1 MGSDGK
7 NEKCREILERIRNGE
22 DELFSELIQIFKGK
36 IFSVAYGFF
45 RDRDE
50 ALDITQE
57 VFIRLW
63 KMAKKIEGKDI
74 EAWVMKVTKNVCI
87 DHYRA
92 KRRRVLKDNMVKEIL
107 KEENEKGETL
117 RESLEKAL
125 LLIPERQSFAFSL
138 RFFNG
143 MKLSEISEIMG
154 ISEGGVKSML
164 FKAINNIRRIIKE
177 KEK

>member
-1 MGSDGK
+1 MGSDGT
-7 NEKCREILERIRNGE
+7 NEKCSEILERIKNGE
-22 DELFSELIQIFKGK
+22 DELFSELIQIFKK
-36 IFSVAYGFF
+36 RIFSVAYGFF
-45 RDRDE
+45 REREE

-57 VFIRLW
+57 VFLRLW
-63 KMAKKIEGKDI
+63 KMRKRIESKDI
-74 EAWVMKVTKNVCI
+74 EAWIMKVTKNVCI

-92 KRRRVLKDNMVKEIL
+92 RKRRELKERVEGIL
-107 KEENEKGETL
+107 KVENERREALK
-117 RESLEKAL
+117 ESLERAL

-154 ISEGGVKSML
+154 ISEGGVKSIL
-164 FKAINNIRRIIKE
+164 FKAINNIKKIIKD